1 MVKRLYRMEI
11 ESRETKFKRNVSLG
25 SAMEEIEYNG
35 MIEIVRIMPIG
46 RGDYIFE
53 YNVEVKG
60 I

>member
-1 MVKRLYRMEI
+1 MEI

-46 RGDYIFE
+46 REDYIFE